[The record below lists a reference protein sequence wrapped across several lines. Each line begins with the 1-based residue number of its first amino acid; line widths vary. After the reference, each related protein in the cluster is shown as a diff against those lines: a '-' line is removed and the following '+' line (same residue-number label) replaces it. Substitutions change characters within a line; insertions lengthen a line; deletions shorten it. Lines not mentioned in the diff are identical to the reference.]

1 MAISKKPT
9 NNKDLINKIIE
20 KGGSGVAENI
30 KSSQRIEKNKNTK
43 ITIRLPRKMLSLID
57 KYLNSSLE
65 QTARSHWIKNA
76 IIDKVNKDIIKER
89 E

>member
-1 MAISKKPT
+1 MSSSNARS
-9 NNKDLINKIIE
+9 NCR
-20 KGGSGVAENI
+20 GVGERLNPG
-30 KSSQRIEKNKNTK
+30 KNRIF
-43 ITIRLPRKMLSLID
+43 LID